1 MPAETTI
8 SVPFTSEELVLFNNT
23 MLKITKHSLNHW
35 LTECLMFTIND
46 KLTGFQNPFVQDWRT
61 ARPTIKYFENRES
74 QGKVQWSPLK
84 LNFADL
90 SQEDLD
96 ESLEIIDDHH
106 MNFWN
111 VEHLTNYLLSQ
122 LLNGTD
128 DKFDLPITQDYEI
141 PFKAA
146 HNNLTFKAINKDA
159 FSED

>member
-1 MPAETTI
+1 MPAETTVN
-8 SVPFTSEELVLFNNT
+8 VPFTSEELTLFNNT

-35 LTECLMFTIND
+35 LTECLMSTISAKFTN
-46 KLTGFQNPFVQDWRT
+46 FRNPFVQDWQT

-74 QGKVQWSPLK
+74 QSKVQLSPLK
-84 LNFADL
+84 LNFAGL

-111 VEHLTNYLLSQ
+111 VEHLTDYLLNQ

-128 DKFDLPITQDYEI
+128 DKFGLPITQDYKI
-141 PFKAA
+141 PFKTA

-159 FSED
+159 FSEN

>member
-1 MPAETTI
+1 MPAETTVN
-8 SVPFTSEELVLFNNT
+8 VPFTSEELTLFNNT

-35 LTECLMFTIND
+35 LTECLMSTISAKFTN
-46 KLTGFQNPFVQDWRT
+46 FRNPFVQNWQT

-74 QGKVQWSPLK
+74 QSKVQLSPLK
-84 LNFADL
+84 LNFAGL

-111 VEHLTNYLLSQ
+111 VEHLTDYLLSQ

-128 DKFDLPITQDYEI
+128 DKFGLPITQDYKI
-141 PFKAA
+141 PFKTA

-159 FSED
+159 FSEN